1 MAKTVKMCI
10 FGKPGEGKS
19 TFASKAP
26 NPLFICTDGNFE
38 WLGLPDQNHVRVST
52 WKQAKEV
59 INNIVLA
66 KPEYKDFQTI
76 VVDLVEDLY
85 VWAEDEFCKR
95 EGIIHVSDYKSMG
108 AGYSVVR
115 KEFFAQISKL
125 LSIDKN
131 VILISHEA
139 DKPGKTKAGAD
150 TYTYIPSDKMSL
162 TKQWNDIEGQTR
174 YFLRCFSQDE
184 EVEGRV
190 RKKRYLS
197 LIPGQGEYGI
207 CRGADEENWPRECE
221 LDWDVFTSII
231 GVSNPTPLKVKA
243 APVVEETPVEDKPK
257 PEPVKRVRKVNLKP
271 ASTTPDPKPEAEV
284 ETKTD
289 TPDED
294 TTSDVPRIKAKLVK
308 KEDDTEYYEADAT
321 EVLNQ
326 NKSEEEPKF
335 EGENVSEPVK
345 QNIDTSKLSVQ
356 EKRKLVLERM
366 QAMKNRNK

>member
-1 MAKTVKMCI
+1 MVI

-52 WKQAKEV
+52 WKQAKDV
-59 INNIVLA
+59 INNIVTGR
-66 KPEYKDFQTI
+66 PEYKDFQTI
-76 VVDLVEDLY
+76 VIDLVEDLY

-95 EGIIHVSDYKSMG
+95 EGIIHIGDYKSMG

-125 LSIDKN
+125 LSIDRN

-139 DKPGKTKAGAD
+139 DKLGKTKAGAD

-162 TKQWNDIEGQTR
+162 TKQWNDIEGQVR
-174 YFLRCFSQDE
+174 YFLRCYSQDE
-184 EVEGRV
+184 EEEGRV

-221 LDWDVFTSII
+221 LDWNVFTTII
-231 GVSNPTPLKVKA
+231 GLQQEA
-243 APVVEETPVEDKPK
+243 TPVKTEEPAKKPKVVKPK
-257 PEPVKRVRKVNLKP
+257 PTLAPEAEEKVETAP
-271 ASTTPDPKPEAEV
+271 AKPDPKPDPKPAPQPEPEHEAEEV
-284 ETKTD
+284 EETAPETVAE
-289 TPDED
+289 TPTNAVVEEANE
-294 TTSDVPRIKAKLVK
+294 VVEEKAQPAPGSV
-308 KEDDTEYYEADAT
+308 
-321 EVLNQ
+321 
-326 NKSEEEPKF
+326 
-335 EGENVSEPVK
+335 
-345 QNIDTSKLSVQ
+345 DTSKLSP
-356 EKRKLVLERM
+356 EERRKVVLARI
-366 QAMKNRNK
+366 QAMKNK